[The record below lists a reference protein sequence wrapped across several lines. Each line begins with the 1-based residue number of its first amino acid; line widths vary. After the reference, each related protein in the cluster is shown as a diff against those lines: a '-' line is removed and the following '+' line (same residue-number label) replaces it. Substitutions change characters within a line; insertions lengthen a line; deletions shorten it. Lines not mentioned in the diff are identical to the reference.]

1 MSGGNEFQRSD
12 AATGNG
18 RRPKVVIIDLTARRI
33 RKLTHK
39 RAVPER
45 RAGVRYCD
53 LFMSLLPMYSIK
65 GNTFCRFFMNVI
77 QIKITNLSIISTEN
91 LNKFHNVFTIT
102 TF

>member
-12 AATGNG
+12 AATGNV

-65 GNTFCRFFMNVI
+65 GNTFCRF
-77 QIKITNLSIISTEN
+77 L
-91 LNKFHNVFTIT
+91 
-102 TF
+102 